1 LQSHLGWLTAALISI
16 SCGSSSA
23 NGTTFFIRVA
33 WQDAWGVQQ
42 LRFAG
47 ATSSATAFP
56 TSDRPTSPES
66 SLSSPQS
73 VRVLLS
79 PDLDGQTVNVTVAG
93 LDGTG
98 TVVATG
104 SAMEQVQKDQEVS
117 FLIELMQ
124 GGAGG
129 GSGTGGG
136 SASTGGGSGHT
147 GGGTAPM
154 GGGSAGGMGGGSMGT
169 GGGTVVMSCNCPGG
183 CCASGK
189 SSCEVG
195 VGIFFTCSDTA
206 VCTHSNGIGT
216 GTCGSSDSC
225 NNVCDLRTADSCG
238 MKGCQCGN
246 QQACGDGMLCYGG
259 QCFCTALTCSGC
271 CTPDAGQCITSPN
284 PQQCGIGGATC
295 VACDGGA
302 AGVGC
307 SAGVCSVLSVAKC
320 TDPLQCLSGD
330 ECVDAG
336 APPRCIATATGV
348 CYFCD
353 PVTSDRCRP
362 DMNPRCGC
370 GANAPCSDGSICVK
384 TDGGHLC
391 VSGTYGN

>member
-1 LQSHLGWLTAALISI
+1 VQRRHGWLIAALLAV
-16 SCGSSSA
+16 SCGSSSPD
-23 NGTTFFIRVA
+23 GTTFFIRVA

-79 PDLDGQTVNVTVAG
+79 PSLDGQTVNVTVAG

-98 TVVATG
+98 AVVATG

-124 GGAGG
+124 GGTGG

-136 SASTGGGSGHT
+136 
-147 GGGTAPM
+147 TAAN
-154 GGGSAGGMGGGSMGT
+154 GGGSAPPLGGGSAAGGTGGGSMGT
-169 GGGTVVMSCNCPGG
+169 GGGGTVVASCNCPGG

-195 VGIFFTCSDTA
+195 VGIFFTCSESA
-206 VCTHSNGIGT
+206 VCTHNNGIGT

-238 MKGCQCGN
+238 MKGCQCGD
-246 QQACGDGMLCYGG
+246 QQACGDGMLCYAG

-271 CTPDAGQCITSPN
+271 CTPDAGQCITN
-284 PQQCGIGGATC
+284 PDSQHCGAGGATC
-295 VACDGGA
+295 VSCDGGA
-302 AGVGC
+302 VAGAGC
-307 SAGVCSVLSVAKC
+307 STGVCSVLNITKC
-320 TDPLQCLSGD
+320 TDPMQCLSGD
-330 ECVDAG
+330 DCVDAG
-336 APPRCIATATGV
+336 APPRCIASATGI

-370 GANAPCSDGSICVK
+370 GANAPCTNGSICVK
-384 TDGGHLC
+384 TDGGHSCL
-391 VSGTYGN
+391 SGTYGG